1 MKGPL
6 GSMTLKQSDTDMT
19 CWMARYD
26 GEEVVVDNKF
36 MREHYPLL
44 VRCLQDI
51 LFVMISYEQS
61 QAWPS

>member
-1 MKGPL
+1 MV
-6 GSMTLKQSDTDMT
+6 KQIDTDMT

-51 LFVMISYEQS
+51 SFVMKSHEQG
-61 QAWPS
+61 QAWAS